1 MVCYP
6 GRKLEEVT
14 GSVEMQKLLIADAV
28 EEFRQALAEE
38 FRGAYRLRVCREG
51 RETLEMILAFKP
63 DILVLDMMLPGLDG
77 VSILEEVSKA
87 GLHPTVLAVTK
98 LPTDYVVNAA
108 VRLGVGYLMVKPCN
122 VKATVER
129 VRDLSQQVE
138 IAAAT
143 PPDPRTEVS
152 NVLLSLG
159 FSTKLRGYHYLREAI
174 LEMLRAPGQ
183 SVTKELYPAVGKLC
197 DATGIQVE
205 RSIRNAISKAWERRD
220 ESLWQMYFLKGA
232 GDLLKRPTN
241 AELISA
247 IANRLALDWQN
258 P

>member
-1 MVCYP
+1 MEA
-6 GRKLEEVT
+6 RR
-14 GSVEMQKLLIADAV
+14 LLIADGTEDFV
-28 EEFRQALAEE
+28 SALAAAL
-38 FRGAYRLRVCREG
+38 RGVYELRTCRTGTEALELVRTYR
-51 RETLEMILAFKP
+51 P
-63 DILVLDMMLPGLDG
+63 DVMVLDLMLPGLDG

-87 GLHPTVLAVTK
+87 GLHPTVLAVPK